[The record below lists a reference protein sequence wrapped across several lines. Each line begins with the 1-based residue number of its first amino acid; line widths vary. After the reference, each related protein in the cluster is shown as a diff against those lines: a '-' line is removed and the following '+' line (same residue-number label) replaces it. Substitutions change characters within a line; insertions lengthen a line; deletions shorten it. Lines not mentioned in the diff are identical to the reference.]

1 MDLNCRVKCA
11 CVINLSTFSKHGILS
26 LVAENPVFINDLQ

>member
-1 MDLNCRVKCA
+1 MDLNCRVKCS
-11 CVINLSTFSKHGILS
+11 CIINLSTLSRHGILS